1 MSPRVALRRLMTA
14 IGETPAIGIALA
26 CVLLFAS
33 LGLAYHN
40 EGQARA
46 EKIRDVTVQARV
58 LAASLA
64 GSLAFNDETATHE
77 YIDALRASPEFN
89 AVGAYDENGKL
100 VAGFSRTGELLPQ
113 RNQVAPPI
121 VQGNELIVTSAVIQN
136 GTRLGSV
143 YVGAATESWSRRAA
157 RYLGIAIV
165 VVMACLLV
173 AVLTAFYASVSTA
186 NRRLQAEIAGREQ
199 AEEAL
204 RQARKMEAMGQ
215 LTGGVAHDFNNLL
228 MVASSG
234 MELLERTSDP
244 IRRERLKDGI
254 RHAIDRGAKLTQQL
268 LTFARRSPLSPEV
281 VDVGHRIRELRDLF
295 ERSLREDVQVEFE
308 FGDGLWPI
316 EVDPSQFDVAI
327 LNIAINAR
335 DAMPDGG
342 RIRITAHNYPAGG
355 ETTRDM
361 VRLTIRDSGAGIAPE
376 LMEKVFEP
384 FFTTKS
390 VGSGTG
396 LGLSQVYGFVRSSG
410 GEVKIESVIGSG
422 TTVFLMFPRSSQE
435 VPRLEAQADRERHAD
450 HDAIVLV
457 AEDDEHVADLVGE
470 MLREL
475 GYKSKRGATA
485 AEALRL
491 LEETGPFDL
500 VLSDMIMP
508 GKMNGLEL
516 AQEVVRRE
524 PGMPV
529 VLMTGY
535 SEAAATAGAEGFPLL
550 VKPYTIE
557 AMDPAIDATP
567 QPMFATRTVM
577 LRLRKL
583 HPATI

>member
-1 MSPRVALRRLMTA
+1 MSLRTPLRRFMTA
-14 IGETPAIGIALA
+14 IAETPAIGIAIA
-26 CVLLFAS
+26 CLLLVAS

-46 EKIRDVTVQARV
+46 DKIREVDVQARV

-64 GSLAFNDETATHE
+64 GPLAFDDETSTRE
-77 YIDALRASPEFN
+77 YIDALKASPDID
-89 AVGAYDENGKL
+89 AAGAYDGSGKL
-100 VAGFSRTGELLPQ
+100 VAGFARTGEPLPA
-113 RNQVAPPI
+113 RGQVTAPI
-121 VQGNELIVTSAVIQN
+121 VQGSEIIVTQTVAQN

-143 YVGAATESWSRRAA
+143 YVVAATESWSRRVA

-165 VVMACLLV
+165 MVMACLLV
-173 AVLTAFYASVSTA
+173 AVLAAFYASVSAA
-186 NRRLQAEIAGREQ
+186 NRRLEAEIVGREE

-204 RQARKMEAMGQ
+204 RQAQKMEAMGQ

-234 MELLERTSDP
+234 MELLERTTDP
-244 IRRERLKDGI
+244 VRRDRLKDGI
-254 RHAIDRGAKLTQQL
+254 RQAIERGAKLTQQL

-281 VDVGHRIRELRDLF
+281 MDVGHRVHELQDLL

-308 FGDGLWPI
+308 FADGLWPI
-316 EVDPSQFDVAI
+316 EVDPSQFDVAV

-335 DAMPDGG
+335 DAMPEGG
-342 RIRITAHNYPAGG
+342 RIRISAHNYPAGG
-355 ETTRDM
+355 ETRRDM
-361 VRLTIRDSGAGIAPE
+361 VRVSIRDTGSGIAPE
-376 LMEKVFEP
+376 VLEKVFEP
-384 FFTTKS
+384 FFTTKG
-390 VGSGTG
+390 VGTGTG

-410 GEVKIESVIGSG
+410 GEVKIESVVGRG
-422 TTVFLMFPRSSQE
+422 TIVHLMFPRSTQILPSDDAGATRMRRAE
-435 VPRLEAQADRERHAD
+435 
-450 HDAIVLV
+450 HDATVLV
-457 AEDDEHVADLVGE
+457 AEDDEYVADLVCE

-475 GYKSKRGATA
+475 GYKSRRGATA
-485 AEALRL
+485 HEALRL
-491 LEETGPFDL
+491 LEESGPFDL

-516 AQEVVRRE
+516 AREVVRRE

-535 SEAAATAGAEGFPLL
+535 SEAAASAAAEGIPLL

-557 AMDPAIDATP
+557 AMGEIVGQA
-567 QPMFATRTVM
+567 
-577 LRLRKL
+577 LRAARR
-583 HPATI
+583 

>member
-1 MSPRVALRRLMTA
+1 MTPRRVLSRLMTA
-14 IGETPAIGIALA
+14 IAETPAIGIAIA
-26 CVLLFAS
+26 CLLLIAS

-40 EGQARA
+40 EGQARTD
-46 EKIRDVTVQARV
+46 KIRNVSVQARV

-64 GSLAFNDETATHE
+64 GPLAFQDQTAIHE
-77 YIDALRASPEFN
+77 YIDALRASRELN
-89 AVGAYDENGKL
+89 AIGVYDENGKL
-100 VAGFSRTGELLPQ
+100 VDGFTRTSEALPQ
-113 RNQVAPPI
+113 RNQVAAPI
-121 VQGNELIVTSAVIQN
+121 IQGDELIVTDAVAQN
-136 GTRLGSV
+136 GTKLGSV
-143 YVGAATESWSRRAA
+143 YVDAATESWSRRAA

-165 VVMACLLV
+165 IVMACLLV
-173 AVLTAFYASVSTA
+173 AVLTAFYASVSAA
-186 NRRLQAEIAGREQ
+186 NRRLQAEIVGREE

-204 RQARKMEAMGQ
+204 RQAQKMEAMGQ

-234 MELLERTSDP
+234 MELLERTTDP
-244 IRRERLKDGI
+244 VRRDRLKDGI
-254 RHAIDRGAKLTQQL
+254 RQAIERGAKLTQQL

-281 VDVGHRIRELRDLF
+281 VEVGQRIRQLQDLL
-295 ERSLREDVQVEFE
+295 ERSLREDVKVEFE
-308 FGDGLWPI
+308 FSDGLWPI

-335 DAMPDGG
+335 DAMSEGG
-342 RIRITAHNYPAGG
+342 RIRIAAHNYPAGG
-355 ETTRDM
+355 ETSRDM
-361 VRLTIRDSGAGIAPE
+361 VRVSIRDSGAGIAPD
-376 LMEKVFEP
+376 LLEKVFEP

-410 GEVKIESVIGSG
+410 GEVRIESAVGRG
-422 TTVFLMFPRSSQE
+422 TTVFLLFPRSSQTL
-435 VPRLEAQADRERHAD
+435 PRADAHAGRLRHAD
-450 HDAIVLV
+450 HDATVLV
-457 AEDDEHVADLVGE
+457 AEDDEHVAELVAE

-485 AEALRL
+485 AETLRL

-535 SEAAATAGAEGFPLL
+535 SEAAASAAAEGFPLL

-557 AMDPAIDATP
+557 AMGEVLGQA
-567 QPMFATRTVM
+567 
-577 LRLRKL
+577 L
-583 HPATI
+583 HAAA

>member
-1 MSPRVALRRLMTA
+1 MNPRRALSRLMSA
-14 IGETPAIGIALA
+14 IAETPAIGIAIA
-26 CVLLFAS
+26 CLLLIAS

-46 EKIRDVTVQARV
+46 EKLRDIGVQARV

-64 GSLAFNDETATHE
+64 GPLAFDDQAAIHE

-89 AVGAYDENGKL
+89 AVGAYDEDGKL
-100 VAGFSRTGELLPQ
+100 VAGFSRTGEALPR
-113 RNQVAPPI
+113 RNRVAPPV
-121 VQGNELIVTSAVIQN
+121 VQDDEVIVTSPVVQN

-173 AVLTAFYASVSTA
+173 AVLTAFYASVSAA
-186 NRRLQAEIAGREQ
+186 NRRLQAEIAGREE

-204 RQARKMEAMGQ
+204 RQAQKMEAMGQ

-234 MELLERTSDP
+234 MELLDRTTDP
-244 IRRERLKDGI
+244 VRRERLKDGI
-254 RHAIDRGAKLTQQL
+254 RQAIERGAKLTQQL

-281 VDVGHRIRELRDLF
+281 VEVGRRIRALQDLL
-295 ERSLREDVQVEFE
+295 ERSLREDVKVEFE
-308 FGDGLWPI
+308 FGEGLWPI

-342 RIRITAHNYPAGG
+342 CIRIAAHNYPAGG
-355 ETTRDM
+355 DVRRDM
-361 VRLTIRDSGAGIAPE
+361 VRLSIRDDGGGIAPE
-376 LMEKVFEP
+376 MMDKVFEP

-390 VGSGTG
+390 VGTGTG

-410 GEVKIESVIGSG
+410 GEVKIDSAVGRG
-422 TTVFLMFPRSSQE
+422 TTVFLFFPRSSHA
-435 VPRLEAQADRERHAD
+435 VPAADIAPEPVHHAD
-450 HDAIVLV
+450 HDATVLV
-457 AEDDEHVADLVGE
+457 AEDDEHVAELVTE

-475 GYKSKRGATA
+475 GYKSKRGANA

-491 LEETGPFDL
+491 LEETGPFDM

-524 PGMPV
+524 PAMPV

-535 SEAAATAGAEGFPLL
+535 SNAAVTAAAEGFPLL
-550 VKPYTIE
+550 LKPYTIE
-557 AMDPAIDATP
+557 ALGAVLDQA
-567 QPMFATRTVM
+567 
-577 LRLRKL
+577 LR
-583 HPATI
+583 

>member
-1 MSPRVALRRLMTA
+1 MNPRRALGRLMMA
-14 IGETPAIGIALA
+14 IAETPAIGVAIA
-26 CVLLFAS
+26 CMLLVAS

-46 EKIRDVTVQARV
+46 DKIRDVTVQSRI

-64 GSLAFNDETATHE
+64 GPLAFNDQTAIHE

-89 AVGAYDENGKL
+89 AVGAYDENGRL
-100 VAGFSRTGELLPQ
+100 VDGFSRAGEPLPQ
-113 RNQVAPPI
+113 HNQVDRPI
-121 VQGNELIVTSAVIQN
+121 VQGDELIVTGTVAQN
-136 GTRLGSV
+136 GATLGSV
-143 YVGAATESWSRRAA
+143 YVGAATERWSRRAT

-165 VVMACLLV
+165 IVMACLLV
-173 AVLTAFYASVSTA
+173 AALTASYASVSAA
-186 NRRLQAEIAGREQ
+186 NRRLQAEIAGREE

-204 RQARKMEAMGQ
+204 RQAQKMEAMGQ

-234 MELLERTSDP
+234 MELLDRTTDP
-244 IRRERLKDGI
+244 VRRERLKDGI
-254 RHAIDRGAKLTQQL
+254 RQAIERGAKLTQQL

-281 VDVGHRIRELRDLF
+281 VEVDQRIRALQDLL
-295 ERSLREDVQVEFE
+295 ERSLREDVKVEFE
-308 FGDGLWPI
+308 FANGLWPI

-335 DAMPDGG
+335 DAMPEGG
-342 RIRITAHNYPAGG
+342 RIKIAAHNYPAGG
-355 ETTRDM
+355 DTARDM
-361 VRLTIRDSGAGIAPE
+361 VRVSIRDSGGGIAPE

-396 LGLSQVYGFVRSSG
+396 LGLSQVYGFMRSSG
-410 GEVKIESVIGSG
+410 GLVKIESVVRRG
-422 TTVFLMFPRSSQE
+422 TTVFLMFTRSSQTL
-435 VPRLEAQADRERHAD
+435 PRPNLMTDRLRHAE
-450 HDAIVLV
+450 HDATVLV
-457 AEDDEHVADLVGE
+457 AEDDEHVAELVAE

-485 AEALRL
+485 AETLRL

-508 GKMNGLEL
+508 GKINGLEL

-535 SEAAATAGAEGFPLL
+535 SEAAASAAAEGFPLL

-557 AMDPAIDATP
+557 AMGEVLGHAL
-567 QPMFATRTVM
+567 QQ
-577 LRLRKL
+577 
-583 HPATI
+583 

>member
-1 MSPRVALRRLMTA
+1 
-14 IGETPAIGIALA
+14 
-26 CVLLFAS
+26 
-33 LGLAYHN
+33 
-40 EGQARA
+40 
-46 EKIRDVTVQARV
+46 
-58 LAASLA
+58 
-64 GSLAFNDETATHE
+64 
-77 YIDALRASPEFN
+77 
-89 AVGAYDENGKL
+89 
-100 VAGFSRTGELLPQ
+100 
-113 RNQVAPPI
+113 
-121 VQGNELIVTSAVIQN
+121 
-136 GTRLGSV
+136 
-143 YVGAATESWSRRAA
+143 
-157 RYLGIAIV
+157 
-165 VVMACLLV
+165 
-173 AVLTAFYASVSTA
+173 
-186 NRRLQAEIAGREQ
+186 
-199 AEEAL
+199 
-204 RQARKMEAMGQ
+204 MEAMGQ

-268 LTFARRSPLSPEV
+268 LTFARRSPLSPETV
-281 VDVGHRIRELRDLF
+281 EVGQRIRALQDLF
-295 ERSLREDVQVEFE
+295 ERSLREDVKVEFE
-308 FGDGLWPI
+308 FAAGLWPI

-342 RIRITAHNYPAGG
+342 KIKIAAHNYPAGG
-355 ETTRDM
+355 KTTRDM
-361 VRLTIRDSGAGIAPE
+361 VRVSIRDSGAGIPPE

-384 FFTTKS
+384 FFTTKV
-390 VGSGTG
+390 VGTGTG

-410 GEVKIESVIGSG
+410 GEVKIESVAGRG
-422 TTVFLMFPRSSQE
+422 TTVLLLFPRSSQTL
-435 VPRLEAQADRERHAD
+435 PHAPLQTGRMRHAE
-450 HDAIVLV
+450 HDATVLV
-457 AEDDEHVADLVGE
+457 AEDDEHVAELVSE

-475 GYKSKRGATA
+475 GYKSKRGASA

-524 PGMPV
+524 PGTPV

-535 SEAAATAGAEGFPLL
+535 SEAAATAAAEGFPLL

-557 AMDPAIDATP
+557 AMGEVLGQAL
-567 QPMFATRTVM
+567 QQ
-577 LRLRKL
+577 
-583 HPATI
+583 H